1 MFTMT
6 HYQFPQIFLGFAA
19 KDRYTVAESLLY
31 HLENYGIPIWYDR
44 HDLIIGDNR
53 QKENFEKGI
62 IESKYAI
69 LIFSESTE
77 DCFCLNEEINI
88 IYNRYKKGKIKV
100 FPIIYNITFGDLPQK
115 YKWIKE
121 LIYREITDKS
131 GSATIV
137 SSIVCR
143 YLKDLSDSLSHK
155 SLYDFTNINLK
166 SDKNGYIKELLRQ
179 YYAIDH
185 HNLNSRL
192 TILYSVYLFIKSNVI
207 YRPIVL
213 MKPVEWLFSL
223 TKLDLKI
230 DFKELRIA
238 ENNLIILLNIIDD
251 YYTRQ

>member
-1 MFTMT
+1 MIDMI
-6 HYQFPQIFLGFAA
+6 Y
-19 KDRYTVAESLLY
+19 
-31 HLENYGIPIWYDR
+31 
-44 HDLIIGDNR
+44 
-53 QKENFEKGI
+53 FEKGI
-62 IESKYAI
+62 IGSKYAI
-69 LIFSESTE
+69 LIFSENTE
-77 DCFCLNEEINI
+77 DCFCLNEEIDV

-100 FPIIYNITFGDLPQK
+100 FPIIYIITFEDLPQK

-131 GSATIV
+131 GSAITV
-137 SSIVCR
+137 SSVVCR
-143 YLKDLSDSLSHK
+143 YLKDISDSLSHK
-155 SLYDFTNINLK
+155 NLYDFTNINLK
-166 SDKNGYIKELLRQ
+166 SDENGYIKELLRQ
-179 YYAIDH
+179 YYVIDH

-192 TILYSVYLFIKSNVI
+192 TILYSVYLFIKSSVI

-251 YYTRQ
+251 YYTQQ

>member
-1 MFTMT
+1 MT
-6 HYQFPQIFLGFAA
+6 HYQFSQIFLGFAA

-31 HLENYGIPIWYDR
+31 HLENYGVPVWYDR

-69 LIFSESTE
+69 IIFSENTE
-77 DCFCLNEEINI
+77 DCFCLNEEIDV
-88 IYNRYKKGKIKV
+88 IYNMHKKEEIRV
-100 FPIIYNITFGDLPQK
+100 FPILFNITFEDLPQK

-121 LIYREITDKS
+121 LIYREISDKS
-131 GSATIV
+131 GSAITV

-143 YLKDLSDSLSHK
+143 YLKDISDSLPHK
-155 SLYDFTNINLK
+155 KLYDFTSINLK
-166 SDKNGYIKELLRQ
+166 CDKNGYIKELLKQ
-179 YYAIDH
+179 YYSIDH

-192 TILYSVYLFIKSNVI
+192 TILYSVYLFIKSSITYQQIVSI
-207 YRPIVL
+207 KPI
-213 MKPVEWLFSL
+213 EWLFSI

-251 YYTRQ
+251 YYTLL